1 MSHWQREQEYRE
13 CYNRRGEPRCYDRRG
28 ELTEWDDKVWLIP
41 WTSADGTA
49 MPATLINI
57 NTSFLWVGHDATW
70 VMFQDKAEW
79 EWPSHWIVRFTCT
92 SWLYSRMHY
101 SLVLWWTRCRFKKGW
116 PTIQAGRL
124 TQNIILPDNCWD
136 VVVTYLVEP
145 PPKLYGGWNFE
156 ALRGDLT
163 NYRHT
168 LMLHRFP
175 EHCTCITDPLLMA
188 RIMAP

>member
-1 MSHWQREQEYRE
+1 L
-13 CYNRRGEPRCYDRRG
+13 YDRRG
-28 ELTEWDDKVWLIP
+28 ELTEWDDRAWLIP
-41 WTSADGTA
+41 WRSADGTA
-49 MPATLINI
+49 MPATLIKI
-57 NTSFLWVGHDATW
+57 NTSFLWEEHDATW
-70 VMFQDKAEW
+70 VMIQDENEW

-116 PTIQAGRL
+116 PTIQAARL

-175 EHCTCITDPLLMA
+175 ENCTCITDPLLIDQ
-188 RIMAP
+188 IMASPR